1 LTGVN
6 IILVLILQIHLKLHQ
21 RSRCEAVPSS
31 SDISWIYDEMFF
43 SAYLDLRN
51 QPLET
56 ADESTSSACDFVNAV
71 FTSETSARALVD
83 PTELTG

>member
-1 LTGVN
+1 M
-6 IILVLILQIHLKLHQ
+6 
-21 RSRCEAVPSS
+21 CFA
-31 SDISWIYDEMFF
+31 
-43 SAYLDLRN
+43 AYLDLRN

-71 FTSETSARALVD
+71 FTSETRARALVD